1 MEVMADTI
9 DMIIERYELGRWA
22 TNVYLVRCK
31 TTGKSFLV
39 DAPANIYTLVKRMAG
54 EVPEWLLLTHT
65 HLDHIEGLKALKA
78 RVNIPVAVHREDESN
93 LPVAADRYL
102 EDGDILRIGAL
113 QVTVI
118 HTPGHTPGSVCFQ
131 LGEYLIAGDT
141 IFPGGP
147 GKTWSK
153 EDFQRIIQSITGK
166 IFILPDKTQIFPG
179 HGSPAILKRE
189 KEEFAIFSS
198 RPHAPDLYGDV
209 SWLTS

>member
-1 MEVMADTI
+1 MEVMVDTI
-9 DMIIERYELGRWA
+9 DMIIERYELGSWT
-22 TNVYLVRCK
+22 TNAYLVRCK

-39 DAPANIYTLVKRMAG
+39 DAPANIYTLVKRMGG

-78 RVNIPVAVHREDESN
+78 RINIPVAVHSEDAPN
-93 LPVAADRYL
+93 LPIAANKYL
-102 EDGDILRIGAL
+102 GDGDILRIGEL

-131 LGEYLIAGDT
+131 LGEYLITGDT

-153 EDFQRIIQSITGK
+153 EDFQRIIRSITGK
-166 IFILPDKTQIFPG
+166 IFNLSDKTQIFPG
-179 HGSPAILKRE
+179 HGSPTILKKE

-198 RPHAPDLYGDV
+198 RPHAPDLHGDV